1 MTAGVMGD
9 KTVNENRLS
18 IVKGITLLNVYMS
31 EKKKKLV
38 KNVEKVKVGYMV
50 ENIILSWWLRL

>member
-31 EKKKKLV
+31 EKKR
-38 KNVEKVKVGYMV
+38 N
-50 ENIILSWWLRL
+50 

>member
-1 MTAGVMGD
+1 MGD